1 MLRVLIV
8 EDDPMISEIYKKKF
22 SREGHEVLTAVSGEQ
37 VLNLAKREK
46 IDIILLDLIMPKM
59 DGFEVI
65 KNLRSGSYDP
75 KIKIIVFSNM
85 SQSEDREKALELGA
99 DGFIL
104 KSQYNP
110 SELVAEVVRL
120 SNQYVEQEKNE
131 KRENGEGEKK
141 ENPNQKKRILM
152 IEDEDI
158 FIEMF
163 GKKLEQEGL
172 DVTFA
177 KNGAWGIKEALRDEF
192 DLFLIDMVMPAMTGE
207 EMVSRIKLKEK
218 TKKKPIIM
226 LSASV
231 EKEAEKKVRDLGV
244 NDFFVKTQITPTE
257 LAKKVLTL
265 LSK

>member
-8 EDDPMISEIYKKKF
+8 EDDPMISEIYQKKF

-177 KNGAWGIKEALRDEF
+177 KNGAWGIKEALRD
-192 DLFLIDMVMPAMTGE
+192 
-207 EMVSRIKLKEK
+207 
-218 TKKKPIIM
+218 
-226 LSASV
+226 
-231 EKEAEKKVRDLGV
+231 
-244 NDFFVKTQITPTE
+244 
-257 LAKKVLTL
+257 
-265 LSK
+265 